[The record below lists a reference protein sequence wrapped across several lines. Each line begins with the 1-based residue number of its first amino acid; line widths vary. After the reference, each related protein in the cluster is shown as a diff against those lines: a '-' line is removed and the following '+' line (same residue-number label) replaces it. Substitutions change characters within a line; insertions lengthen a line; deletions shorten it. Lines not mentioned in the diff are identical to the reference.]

1 MPIRRVRSSNQGQLI
16 ASLRLEEEKGAFAT
30 LYRQLT
36 RADTTR
42 SLVIEG

>member
-16 ASLRLEEEKGAFAT
+16 ASLRLGEEKGAFTT

-36 RADTTR
+36 RADAIW